1 MQIAGWLTGPDGS
14 PGILAKPDFTLRLDD
29 SCRWYYPRDVI
40 AMGGLS

>member
-1 MQIAGWLTGPDGS
+1 MQIARWLTGSDGS